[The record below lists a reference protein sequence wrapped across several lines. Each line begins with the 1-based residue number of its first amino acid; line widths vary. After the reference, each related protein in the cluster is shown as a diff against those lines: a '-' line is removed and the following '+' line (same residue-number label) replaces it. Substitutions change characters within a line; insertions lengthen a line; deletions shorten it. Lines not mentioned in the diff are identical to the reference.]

1 MTDPRKDGPA
11 SGEAQTVREQ
21 QQERQTVGPPAAGD
35 LQLQGTLEL
44 REERP
49 VIHKERGVVGTVTVS
64 REVRRETVQVPVELV
79 TEVLV
84 IEHTAGAHAVTLDG
98 APLNPGERRELLIY
112 REEAQVHKQVVVS
125 EQVSVSKRQTVETR
139 TFDTTLA
146 REELVVQE
154 EGEIEFSGDLR
165 GTRHDPPR

>member
-1 MTDPRKDGPA
+1 MTDPRNDDAKATEPQPA
-11 SGEAQTVREQ
+11 DAVLESN
-21 QQERQTVGPPAAGD
+21 D
-35 LQLQGTLEL
+35 LKLEGTLEL

-49 VIHKERGVVGTVTVS
+49 VVQKEREVVGAVNVS

-84 IEHTAGAHAVTLDG
+84 IEHTAGNHAVTLDG
-98 APLNPGERRELLIY
+98 TPLAPGERREMLIY

-125 EQVSVSKRQTVETR
+125 EQVSVSKRQAVETR

-154 EGEIEFSGDLR
+154 EGEIKFSGDLR
-165 GTRHDPPR
+165 GTRHGSER